1 VATAALG
8 RGGRSDRLPA
18 VLVGTAIAAFP
29 LLRPHG
35 PGHITP
41 ADVLMGIGIVSV
53 ILWAGSTRAVFHL
66 PFVVPI
72 TLYVLAG
79 LVAGVFSIS
88 PQAGFLAVG
97 QDLFLFVW
105 AAMIANLIRV
115 PKNLSIIL
123 GAWAWSATAWATIL
137 MGAVVTHQWWLAGA
151 NNASGGRAQLQFDNP
166 NMAGDYFLISL
177 FVVLLGRSPKHPV
190 VRTYACVSLLAAILL
205 TGSNA
210 ALGSLVLG
218 IAVAVVYAIWR
229 RSDLLV
235 AITATA
241 MVAVVLAGLILYVV
255 ASGTLQRIENSSNAL
270 VARSLARGPKSA
282 AGRST
287 LFSEEFDLYLT
298 GSLLGRGPA
307 TTKLNLG
314 PAGSIV
320 KEAHDDYLAT
330 LVERGPIGVIA
341 LVVFMAGIGIRA
353 SAISLRP
360 LSPAFAHV
368 VRMPSIAIGC
378 GVALAVTATTH
389 EILHYRH
396 VFALLGIIAG
406 LYLFARETPAQ
417 ESSRANLL
425 PEAA

>member
-1 VATAALG
+1 VAAAALG
-8 RGGRSDRLPA
+8 QRGRSDRLPA
-18 VLVGTAIAAFP
+18 VLVGIAIAAFP

-41 ADVLMGIGIVSV
+41 CDVLMGIAIIGV
-53 ILWAGSTRAVFHL
+53 ILWAGSNRAAFHL
-66 PFVVPI
+66 PFVIPV
-72 TLYVLAG
+72 TLYVLTG
-79 LVAGVFSIS
+79 LVAAVLSIA

-105 AAMIANLIRV
+105 AATIANVIRV
-115 PKNLSIIL
+115 PNNLSTIL

-137 MGAVVTHQWWLAGA
+137 IGAAVTHQWWLAGVG
-151 NNASGGRAQLQFDNP
+151 NASGGRAQLQMDNP

-177 FVVLLGRSPKHPV
+177 FVVLLGQYPKHPV
-190 VRTYACVSLLAAILL
+190 ARAYACFSLLAAILL

-218 IAVAVVYAIWR
+218 VAVAAVFAIWR

-241 MVAVVLAGLILYVV
+241 MVAAVLAGLILYVV
-255 ASGTLQRIENSSNAL
+255 DSGTLQRVETSSNTL

-282 AGRST
+282 EGRTT
-287 LFSEEFDLYLT
+287 LFTEEFDLYLT

-307 TTKLNLG
+307 STKLSLG
-314 PAGSIV
+314 PAGTIV

-341 LVVFMAGIGIRA
+341 LVVLMAGIGMRA
-353 SAISLRP
+353 SSISLRP
-360 LSPAFAHV
+360 LSSAFAHV
-368 VRMPSIAIGC
+368 VRMPPIAIGC
-378 GVALAVTATTH
+378 AVALAVTATTH

-406 LYLFARETPAQ
+406 LYLFAREAPARAPSQTLLAETP
-417 ESSRANLL
+417 
-425 PEAA
+425 